1 MSGRPVQPR
10 YIGLPGSDGPSNP
23 LTAFWKNQVVNP
35 EYRAGN
41 LNILLG
47 VSTFAVGVF
56 AVRNFG
62 GILVPGF

>member
-41 LNILLG
+41 LKY
-47 VSTFAVGVF
+47 VSSPSSFLA
-56 AVRNFG
+56 
-62 GILVPGF
+62 

>member
-1 MSGRPVQPR
+1 MSGRPTQR
-10 YIGLPGSDGPSNP
+10 YLAVPGSSAPSNIV
-23 LTAFWKNQVVNP
+23 TAFWNDQVINP

-47 VSTFAVGVF
+47 VTTFAAGVF

-62 GILVPGF
+62 GILIPGF